1 MNPRLATIAA
11 RVGVSEA
18 TVSRA
23 LNNKP
28 GVAARTRDAVLAA
41 VDALGYDRPSALQ
54 ARKAQ
59 LVGLIVPE
67 LTNPVF
73 PALVQVLE
81 STLVSGGFTPV
92 LCTQTPGGMGE
103 DEYIEV
109 LLEHGVSGIVFVSGM
124 HADVKASTE
133 RYRRLVDLGV
143 AAVFVNG
150 WVDGID
156 APFVSCD
163 DAVAAKLAVG
173 HLHDLGHRRIG
184 LALGPERYTPI
195 IRRRAGFIA
204 AMQERGLPVDDKLI
218 AESVF
223 TVEGGYVTGEA
234 LIDAGATAVVCA
246 SDLMALGVVRA
257 ARARG
262 LDVPRDLSVVG
273 YDDSML
279 IAFVDPPLSTVRQPV
294 ADLGVAAVH
303 ALLDKIRD
311 VAVPHTELL
320 FRPELVVRSSTGPVN
335 GA

>member
-1 MNPRLATIAA
+1 M
-11 RVGVSEA
+11 SE
-18 TVSRA
+18 
-23 LNNKP
+23 
-28 GVAARTRDAVLAA
+28 D
-41 VDALGYDRPSALQ
+41 D
-54 ARKAQ
+54 
-59 LVGLIVPE
+59 
-67 LTNPVF
+67 
-73 PALVQVLE
+73 
-81 STLVSGGFTPV
+81 
-92 LCTQTPGGMGE
+92 
-103 DEYIEV
+103 YIDV

-124 HADVKASTE
+124 HADIKAPTD
-133 RYRRLVDLGV
+133 RYHRLIDRGI

-156 APFVSCD
+156 AAFVSCD
-163 DAVAAKLAVG
+163 DAAAAKLAVG

-204 AMQERGLPVDDKLI
+204 ALRERDIPFEEELI

-223 TVEGGYVTGEA
+223 NVEGGHVTGEA
-234 LIDAGATAVVCA
+234 LINAGATAVVCA

-262 LDVPRDLSVVG
+262 LDVPRDISVVG

-294 ADLGVAAVH
+294 TQMGIAAVH
-303 ALLDKIRD
+303 ALFDKIRD

-320 FRPELVVRSSTGPVN
+320 FRPELVVRASTGPAP
-335 GA
+335 GT